1 MRNEASDH
9 VERLLRFGFEIV
21 AFDWSFRAHPEWE
34 TGNGKN
40 LVCGRRHGR
49 DAAANRGFTMR
60 SLDIAGFEHLYQD
73 RAGVEDSASGTGGI
87 YALPEFV
94 ATTGPS
100 LVSGREFSYADVA
113 GARSSP
119 SSVKPSPVSPDVT
132 KTQAA
137 RASARATRS

>member
-1 MRNEASDH
+1 MGRTWCAVAGTD
-9 VERLLRFGFEIV
+9 VMPLLY
-21 AFDWSFRAHPEWE
+21 
-34 TGNGKN
+34 
-40 LVCGRRHGR
+40 
-49 DAAANRGFTMR
+49 RGFTMR
-60 SLDIAGFEHLYQD
+60 TLDIAGFEHLYQD

-119 SSVKPSPVSPDVT
+119 SSVKPSPVSSLPAGIPQGW
-132 KTQAA
+132 K
-137 RASARATRS
+137 ATTRPFIANTPSSTGGWR